1 MACKFTNSK
10 GKSYWLHE
18 RKNARGGQMRW
29 FSFKEADSVD
39 LPIGFTVIEGPTGLP
54 FAKRTNTTG
63 V

>member
-1 MACKFTNSK
+1 MAYSYTTKK
-10 GKSYWLHE
+10 GKVLWLHE

-29 FSFKEADSVD
+29 FSADPKDAVD
-39 LPIGFTVIEGPTGLP
+39 LPAGFTVIEGPTGLP